1 MINRT
6 IIRLKIIQL
15 MYAYYQN
22 GGKNI
27 ETAEKELLFSLSKAY
42 DLYNYMLLLI
52 VSVARYASEQADH
65 KEKMNQIAHIEE
77 PVNRRFAEN
86 QFAFQLA
93 NNKQLLEYVDNKKKS
108 WNNDLDYIKKL
119 YEDIVASE
127 IYQEYMAMED
137 VTYADDREVWR
148 KIYKNIIMKDE
159 RIDGILEDQS
169 LYWNDDRGIV
179 DTFILK
185 TIKRFEP
192 ENGDDQELV
201 PEYKDI
207 EDRDFA
213 TRLFRRTI
221 MNDEYYRSLIGR
233 CVKNYEFNRLAYMDV
248 VIMQTAIAE
257 MLSFPLVPIS
267 VTINEYVEIAK
278 WYSTPKSAGYVNGI
292 IDAVAKMLKKENKL
306 SKN

>member
-148 KIYKNIIMKDE
+148 KIYKNIVMKDE

-185 TIKRFEP
+185 TIKRFAP

>member
-1 MINRT
+1 
-6 IIRLKIIQL
+6 
-15 MYAYYQN
+15 
-22 GGKNI
+22 
-27 ETAEKELLFSLSKAY
+27 
-42 DLYNYMLLLI
+42 MLLLI

-65 KEKMNQIAHIEE
+65 KEKMNQIAHIED

-148 KIYKNIIMKDE
+148 KIYKNIVMKDE